1 MKKSVVKRKKRK
13 YIRKNTNQLIKK
25 AITKFVKKKRHELEI
40 MWEIEKLAKKYDK
53 KFNKIIEET
62 KDILVKNTDISLL
75 FDLYKFKSQRKK
87 SENPIT
93 KMEFK
98 TVNDI
103 LVGDSIQSFIA
114 EFDIDYDEL
123 KLPLR
128 NTIKIDSIGGYLFR
142 IKAGNDDN
150 YGYVYLL
157 TNEGKSIKNRINF
170 RNVWR
175 EHEKSEGKG
184 E

>member
-1 MKKSVVKRKKRK
+1 M
-13 YIRKNTNQLIKK
+13 
-25 AITKFVKKKRHELEI
+25 
-40 MWEIEKLAKKYDK
+40 
-53 KFNKIIEET
+53 
-62 KDILVKNTDISLL
+62 VKNTDISLL